1 MVSVYF
7 TCEGRLVIIRSFA
20 RCVFFLLLLPATS
33 PDAPPHHSYPCLSYA
48 GWVHTE
54 HCRIPSP
61 TLPSCWIRAD
71 PIDKKHAWLSQLDG
85 QPRPGMVRGRSHC
98 KYFAAHISHAPSH
111 VNRSAAQ
118 RVTPPQQKKAKK
130 RPTAGRRR
138 RSSDRDPRHRK
149 SKRSHTNPI
158 SAPGMSRL
166 GNLAWRRT
174 SR

>member
-20 RCVFFLLLLPATS
+20 RCVFFLLLPATS
-33 PDAPPHHSYPCLSYA
+33 PDASPHHSYPCLSYA

-98 KYFAAHISHAPSH
+98 NYFAAHISHAPSH

-118 RVTPPQQKKAKK
+118 RVTPPQQKKARKGPRQADAEGVVIETRVTGK
-130 RPTAGRRR
+130 ANDHTQILFLRPVCP
-138 RSSDRDPRHRK
+138 D
-149 SKRSHTNPI
+149 
-158 SAPGMSRL
+158 
-166 GNLAWRRT
+166 
-174 SR
+174 